1 MGDRARSASTS
12 RFAAGLV
19 GLFVAS
25 TLGWL
30 VLWAAATSA
39 WHGSAPV
46 LVASGSMGPTIR
58 AGDLVVLEPYHSQEL
73 APGQVIQFVDPDGG
87 GTVLHR
93 IAEIGDDGEI
103 RTKGDA
109 NAVIDSNAVEA
120 GAVTGV
126 GQVLVPRAGL
136 PVLWWRLGDWLPF
149 TVFAAVV
156 IAAIGVT
163 RYALLDEHDPWR
175 GPVPVG
181 PRPALPAA
189 ARQALDD
196 LRDDIAAHGPVL
208 VSRRLVLR
216 RGAELTA
223 VGVAGVF
230 LASSR
235 TAWAAFTDTTAN
247 PGSTFG
253 AGTLAAPTGLGLTAA
268 GCSGVSTITATGS
281 TTAADTTTGASVT
294 IPRPLGAQAGDVLI
308 AQVDFHTHDFVGTI
322 TAPSGWTTI
331 RVDNDTNHEMQGVFW
346 KLAGAS
352 EPATY
357 TFVNTTGDTNREGT
371 GAITSYRG
379 VDRTNP
385 VDAHAATTYPGGDSS
400 IVAPSVTTTMAGTK
414 LLALL
419 GQRANGP
426 VTAPTGMTKRY
437 EINAGNQCLVTMA
450 DENRAA
456 VGATGTRTFAS
467 ADNGSSVVQTVA
479 LRPIRPQLVATGL
492 PGTAPNGNAGSLT
505 LVTPA
510 GVAAGD
516 VLIAHVVLHG
526 HSFGANPAFTAPS
539 GWSTIRTDADN
550 AHITAAVLWR
560 VATAS
565 EPATHT
571 FTNLTGDTSQQAA
584 GAILAYRGAD
594 TVAPVA
600 AHGGATTTTSGTSIS
615 APSVS
620 TTVTDSMLLS
630 LVGLYGNNHGPATAP
645 AGMTKRYERTEVDEG
660 NVVEVLAT
668 AADQRIATTGATGT
682 RTTTVTSAFGTGAAQ
697 AVALRPPTGSPFA
710 DLTWTPSTSGTV
722 DGYVVERWVGTT
734 LQSSTTLPATAVA
747 FTDGPLVAGTTY
759 TYRVYATDGSWRS
772 APATTTYTPASC

>member
-30 VLWAAATSA
+30 ILWAAATSL

-46 LVASGSMGPTIR
+46 LVASGSMGPSIR

-109 NAVIDSNAVEA
+109 NAVIDSSAVEA

-136 PVLWWRLGDWLPF
+136 PVLWWRLGEWLPF
-149 TVFAAVV
+149 ALFVAVV
-156 IAAIGVT
+156 LAAIGVT

-175 GPVPVG
+175 APEPVG
-181 PRPALPAA
+181 PRPTLPAA
-189 ARQALDD
+189 ARQAIDD

-223 VGVAGVF
+223 VGVATAF

-247 PGSTFG
+247 PGNSFG

-281 TTAADTTTGASVT
+281 TTVADATTGASVT

-308 AQVDFHTHDFVGTI
+308 AQVDFHTHSFVGTI
-322 TAPSGWTTI
+322 TAPSGWTTV

-346 KLAGAS
+346 KVAGAS
-352 EPATY
+352 EPASY
-357 TFVNTTGDTNREGT
+357 TFVNTTADTNREGT

-385 VDAHAATTYPGGDSS
+385 IDAHAATTYPSGASS
-400 IVAPSVTTTMAGTK
+400 IVAPSVTTTIAGTK

-426 VTAPTGMTKRY
+426 VTPPTGMTERY

-456 VGATGTRTFAS
+456 VGATGTRTFTS

-479 LRPIRPQLVATGL
+479 LRPIRPELVATGL
-492 PGTAPNGNAGSLT
+492 PGTAPNGNTSSLT

-510 GVAAGD
+510 GIAAGD
-516 VLIAHVVLHG
+516 VLVAHVVIHG
-526 HSFGANPAFTAPS
+526 HSFGADPAISAPA
-539 GWSTIRTDADN
+539 GWTTIRTDADN
-550 AHITAAVLWR
+550 AHVTAAVLWR

-571 FTNLTGDTSQQAA
+571 FTNATGDPTQQAA
-584 GAILAYRGAD
+584 GAILAYRGVD
-594 TVAPVA
+594 TVSPVDDHA
-600 AHGGATTTTSGTSIS
+600 GTTRVIGGFSIT

-620 TTVTDSMLLS
+620 TSVTDATLLT
-630 LVGLYGNNHGPATAP
+630 LVGLYGNDQGPATAP
-645 AGMTKRYERTEVDEG
+645 SGMAERYERTETNEWG
-660 NVVEVLAT
+660 VVEVLGT
-668 AADQRIATTGATGT
+668 ASDERIPAVGPTGT
-682 RTTTVTSAFGTGAAQ
+682 RSTTLASAYSTGVAQ

-710 DLTWTPSTSGTV
+710 DLAWTPSTSGTV

-734 LQSSTTLPATAVA
+734 LQSSTTLPATATA

-772 APATTTYTPASC
+772 APATTTYTPAAC